1 MKTQQ
6 KSVNIN
12 AMQNDDELNKY
23 LNKLV
28 ELVPYLKN
36 NSLLT
41 TTTLSRT
48 ADETNASLLEKLEN
62 FKYLNIH
69 ASDNHL
75 KSQDNL
81 ELSELQILQSALD
94 YIGDLQEEIYFL
106 NNNNSQDNSWKRL
119 NRDNFI
125 RSNFW
130 RDLFSSMCMND
141 LV

>member
-1 MKTQQ
+1 MSDYQMKTQQ

-106 NNNNSQDNSWKRL
+106 NNNNSQDNS
-119 NRDNFI
+119 
-125 RSNFW
+125 
-130 RDLFSSMCMND
+130 
-141 LV
+141 